1 MKVTHEKNEKI
12 ANMIFASIYTLY
24 LKKLEKKGRTK
35 TELNKVIEW
44 FTSYNEKQIQ
54 NHLDEQTTFKIFF
67 EKAKIHS
74 KANLIKGV
82 VCGYRI
88 EEIDEKFN
96 TYKQSRRLDKLVDE
110 LAKGLQMEK
119 ILRI

>member
-1 MKVTHEKNEKI
+1 MKVTLEKNEKI
-12 ANMIFASIYTLY
+12 AKMIFASIYNLY
-24 LKKLEKKGRTK
+24 LNKLEKKGRTK
-35 TELNKVIEW
+35 AELNKVIEW

-54 NHLDEQTTFKIFF
+54 NHLDEQTTFKMFF
-67 EKAKIHS
+67 EKAKIHP

-88 EEIDEKFN
+88 EEINEKFN
-96 TYKQSRRLDKLVDE
+96 TYKQCRRLDKLVDE
-110 LAKGLQMEK
+110 LAKGLKMEK